1 MKKSFERFIINQ
13 IPNLRFLHKRESF
26 GFKFIE
32 TIVNSYF
39 KKIVEQQNG
48 VDTVPYN
55 NGGKLYWPKIKLGN
69 LDSYCWF
76 ELSEMILHYYYYV
89 NKHKYKNALD
99 IGSNVGIDAILMEKN
114 GFNTHAFEPDP
125 DLFYQMEKNLK
136 LNFCKNLKVFNKGVS
151 DKKETLSFIK
161 VLGNENA
168 NHIEGTRSFYGDYKR
183 IKVEVI
189 PFSEINLQP
198 DLMKINVEGHE
209 KIIVPT
215 IPVHVWE
222 KADTFIEVHD
232 KENAEVLWNFFNKI
246 NINVFSQKKR
256 WGIAK
261 NLNDI
266 PFTNKEGYIFVTKKN
281 KMNW

>member
-39 KKIVEQQNG
+39 KKIEEEHNG

-89 NKHKYKNALD
+89 NKHNYKNALD

-125 DLFYQMEKNLK
+125 DLFNQMEKNLK

-261 NLNDI
+261 NLYDI

>member
-1 MKKSFERFIINQ
+1 
-13 IPNLRFLHKRESF
+13 
-26 GFKFIE
+26 
-32 TIVNSYF
+32 
-39 KKIVEQQNG
+39 
-48 VDTVPYN
+48 
-55 NGGKLYWPKIKLGN
+55 
-69 LDSYCWF
+69 
-76 ELSEMILHYYYYV
+76 
-89 NKHKYKNALD
+89 
-99 IGSNVGIDAILMEKN
+99 MEKN

-125 DLFYQMEKNLK
+125 DLFNQMEKNLK

-261 NLNDI
+261 NLYDI